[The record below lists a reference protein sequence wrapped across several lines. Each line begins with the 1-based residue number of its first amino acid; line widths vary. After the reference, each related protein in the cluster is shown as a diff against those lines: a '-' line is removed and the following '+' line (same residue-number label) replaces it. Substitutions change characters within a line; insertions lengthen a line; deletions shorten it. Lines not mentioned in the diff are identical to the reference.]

1 MSGDR
6 VISVNGKEASRN
18 GSERERERDRESTTR
33 IYRYPRHPQII
44 RLTRPYH
51 STRDRGAPLSSSQC

>member
-18 GSERERERDRESTTR
+18 GSERERERETERARHEFTDTPD
-33 IYRYPRHPQII
+33 IPR
-44 RLTRPYH
+44 
-51 STRDRGAPLSSSQC
+51 